1 MDYTLFFFYFFY
13 KTLCFRK
20 FLFLNLYHEN
30 IFITHQSLHIYQP
43 IFNGLHSFFFYFF
56 PLLFFLE
63 THTHTTDANVS
74 IERVG
79 TMKTEMELLAE
90 IISTR
95 HMLPSNTMKY
105 VVLDGKAL
113 DVW

>member
-1 MDYTLFFFYFFY
+1 MKLSSMDYTLFF
-13 KTLCFRK
+13 L
-20 FLFLNLYHEN
+20 L
-30 IFITHQSLHIYQP
+30 P
-43 IFNGLHSFFFYFF
+43 FFFWK
-56 PLLFFLE
+56 FFLE

-105 VVLDGKAL
+105 VRKKLTQNAVLSLLPFILSKPH
-113 DVW
+113 V